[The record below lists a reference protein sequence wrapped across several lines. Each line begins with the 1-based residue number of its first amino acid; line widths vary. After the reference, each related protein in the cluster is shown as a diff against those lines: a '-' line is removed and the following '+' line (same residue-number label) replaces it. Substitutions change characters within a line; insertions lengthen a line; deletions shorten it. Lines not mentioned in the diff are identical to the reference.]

1 MTYIVQS
8 VSLCINIIFIPHNE
22 YIFTFVM
29 MKPFWKQIVDEIQDI
44 DPDSE
49 DFKSQAF
56 PTSRVKKLINEE
68 IEINGYEDKVEV
80 KGFVVIWLP
89 FK

>member
-1 MTYIVQS
+1 MS
-8 VSLCINIIFIPHNE
+8 SLCINIIFIIPHNE

>member
-1 MTYIVQS
+1 M
-8 VSLCINIIFIPHNE
+8 SLCINIIFIPHNE